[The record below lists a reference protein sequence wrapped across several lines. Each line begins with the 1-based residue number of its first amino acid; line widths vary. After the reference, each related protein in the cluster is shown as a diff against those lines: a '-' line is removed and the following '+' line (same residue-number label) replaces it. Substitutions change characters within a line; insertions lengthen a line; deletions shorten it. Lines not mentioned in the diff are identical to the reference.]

1 MTGRGVPEGGN
12 GHSLQVATDTGQAG
26 PAEHSEDPQEI
37 LDKIQ
42 ARAAVEAHASP
53 AHEYGEPGRRF
64 DRRGPYL
71 VAFQATMGVA
81 TSVALVLLVVQAKQ
95 ILILLG
101 LAFFIAVGLDPAVTW
116 LARHRIPRWVAVTL
130 VLAVALGA
138 VVAFL
143 AFAVVVTHATGLA
156 NNLPGYVRSVQDPNS
171 SIGKL
176 VTKYH
181 LVTKL
186 QTALNGSGTSVLAGG
201 ALKIGEEVFS
211 VAYAILVVLILT
223 IYLLADLPR
232 VKRGIYRIAPRSRR
246 PRMILLTDE
255 ILARVGGY
263 VLGNLTISVISA
275 IGTTAWALIFGIP
288 YPLLLGVLVGLLDL
302 IPIVGSTVGGV
313 IVALVAL
320 ASVGLPVA
328 IATVAFYLLYRVV
341 EDYVLTPRIMKRTIQ
356 VPGLVTVL
364 AVLLGGAILGL
375 VGALVAIPIAAGVQL
390 LLKELAAPR
399 LDQS

>member
-1 MTGRGVPEGGN
+1 
-12 GHSLQVATDTGQAG
+12 LQVTTNTGQTG
-26 PAEHSEDPQEI
+26 PAEHSEDPQEV
-37 LDKIQ
+37 LDRIQ

-53 AHEYGEPGRRF
+53 SHEYGEPGRRF
-64 DRRGPYL
+64 DRRSPYL
-71 VAFQATMGVA
+71 IAVQATLGVA
-81 TSVALVLLVVQAKQ
+81 TSVALILIVVQAKE

-101 LAFFIAVGLDPAVTW
+101 LSFFIAVGLDPAVTW
-116 LARHRIPRWVAVTL
+116 LARHRIPRAVAVIL

-143 AFAVVVTHATGLA
+143 AFAVPVVVTQATGLA
-156 NNLPGYVRSVQDPNS
+156 NNLPRYLRSIEDPHS

-181 LVTKL
+181 LVAKL
-186 QTALNGSGTSVLAGG
+186 QTALNGSGTSSVLAGG
-201 ALKIGEEVFS
+201 ALKIGEKVFS
-211 VAYAILVVLILT
+211 VVYSTLIVLVLT

-246 PRMILLTDE
+246 PRMVLLTDE

-263 VLGNLTISVISA
+263 VLGNLAISLISA
-275 IGTTAWALIFGIP
+275 AGTTAWAVIFGIP
-288 YPLLLGVLVGLLDL
+288 YPLLLGVMVGLLDL

-320 ASVGLPVA
+320 ASAGLPVA

-341 EDYVLTPRIMKRTIQ
+341 EDYVLTPRIMNRTIQ
-356 VPGLVTVL
+356 VPGLVTVI

-375 VGALVAIPIAAGVQL
+375 VGALVAIPVAAGVQL
-390 LLKELAAPR
+390 LLKELASPR
-399 LDQS
+399 LNQT